1 MSVPYTFSNAIS
13 PVQLSELDANFA
25 TPITIG
31 STSIGL
37 GNAVLSLTGVS
48 LVSPS
53 LGTPVSGN
61 FTSGIFTW
69 PTFNQSTT
77 GFSGGV
83 TNALTISTGLSGVV
97 YNGSAPVN
105 IALTNTTVTPG
116 AYTNANITV
125 DAQGRLTAAANGSS
139 GSGTVTSV
147 TGTAPIV
154 SSGGTTPAIS
164 IGVATASTNGY
175 LSSTDWTTFNSKQAQ
190 ALTNITALRAATTT
204 TFPSSTVFIQGYT
217 TTADGGGGVFIYV
230 STDTTSAD
238 NSGTIIVDA
247 SGRRWYRN
255 TPIGPIDVRWFGYN
269 TSSANNSPAVNLAIA
284 TLSSGGG
291 TLVFPPGIGVFT
303 STITVNYPSTGG
315 ANLYSV
321 SFLGAGADITT
332 LRFNGCNGI
341 AINANGYY
349 HGVHFR
355 DMTLTTSS
363 AGSFKGLI
371 LSNSYQLGVY
381 AQSDIT
387 RVTMRG
393 PDISLVNYW
402 ATAIEIRGLSN
413 VNYDTV
419 LIYGNAAGTGG
430 TGIDIAGN
438 PPGILPQP
446 PNPEPYTVVH
456 NIDSCGLYNLGT
468 GIIYNTYVQGITVTQ
483 TNIVNG
489 TTAILLPSGA
499 VGATQLACSGCN
511 FNTFGNQIILLAP
524 IATVLITNCSFYIPN
539 STAGL
544 AFNSTGSGQ
553 SITNNLFIGLSGGA
567 GATGV
572 AVNGQNAPGVITGN
586 IFQNLA
592 VGVTLA
598 GTSGFNVQANIYS
611 GVSTT
616 VVPGA
621 GNSVGVATQ

>member
-48 LVSPS
+48 LVSS
-53 LGTPVSGN
+53 ALGTPISGN

-77 GFSGGV
+77 GFAGGV
-83 TNALTISTGLSGVV
+83 SNALTISTGLSGVS
-97 YNGSAPVN
+97 YNGSTPVN

-147 TGTAPIV
+147 LGVSPIV

-190 ALTNITALRAATTT
+190 ALTNITALRAATTA

-230 STDTTSAD
+230 PTDTTSAD

-247 SGRRWYRN
+247 SGRRWYRS
-255 TPIGPIDVRWFGYN
+255 TATGFTDVRWFGYN

-284 TLSSGGG
+284 ALPSGGG
-291 TLVFPPGIGVFT
+291 TLIFPPGIGVFT

-315 ANLYSV
+315 SNLYSV
-321 SFLGAGADITT
+321 AFLGAGADITT

-341 AINANGYY
+341 VINANGYY
-349 HGVHFR
+349 HGVQFR
-355 DMTLTTSS
+355 DMTLTTNSV
-363 AGSFKGLI
+363 GSFKGIVLN
-371 LSNSYQLGVY
+371 NSFQLGAY

-402 ATAIEIRGLSN
+402 ATAIETRGLSN

-430 TGIDIAGN
+430 IGIDVGGN
-438 PPGILPQP
+438 SSGFYQ
-446 PNPEPYTVVH
+446 YTVVH

-499 VGATQLACSGCN
+499 VGATQLACSACN

-539 STAGL
+539 GTAGL

-553 SITNNLFIGLSGGA
+553 SITNNLFVGLTTGA

-586 IFQNLA
+586 IFQTLA

-598 GTSGFNVQANIYS
+598 GTSGFNVQANQYS

-616 VVPGA
+616 VVPGT